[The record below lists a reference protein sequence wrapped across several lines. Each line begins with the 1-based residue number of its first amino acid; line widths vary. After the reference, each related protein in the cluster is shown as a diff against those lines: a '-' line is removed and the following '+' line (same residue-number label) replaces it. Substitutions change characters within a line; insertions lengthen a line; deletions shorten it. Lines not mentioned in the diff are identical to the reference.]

1 MTMNNPHAAK
11 KNKRFLIETS
21 VVVYRA
27 DYIYATDAVE
37 ARNKAK
43 TMIDADEFG
52 FIVSSGDQR
61 VNSVTEVKK

>member
-1 MTMNNPHAAK
+1 MSNANPHTSK

-37 ARNKAK
+37 AHNKARK
-43 TMIDADEFG
+43 MIEADEFG
-52 FIVSSGDQR
+52 FISSSGPHNI
-61 VNSVTEVKK
+61 NSVTEIKK